1 MDAYT
6 FWNVIGNYNEH
17 TLIIQIIMLV
27 FVLTALVLSYSK
39 KTNWAAKFAL
49 GIINLYIGIAFFA
62 LFGTEPIQFFLALP
76 LFLLC
81 GILFLYEAWHNHDD
95 ILQTPNVLQVA
106 LLSLYGL
113 YPLVSVIFGNSFPQM
128 VTYIMPC
135 PIISLSIVV
144 YAGYQRKSKLLIF
157 LMTIWGLT
165 GIKSLFFNAY
175 EDLILLACGIYG
187 IMMFTTEVK
196 RSKKKQ

>member
-1 MDAYT
+1 MERNRKLQRVYVDYPNHLARICAYRPCSLIFKEDKLGSKICIRDCQFLYRNSLFCVVWHRT
-6 FWNVIGNYNEH
+6 H
-17 TLIIQIIMLV
+17 TI
-27 FVLTALVLSYSK
+27 
-39 KTNWAAKFAL
+39 
-49 GIINLYIGIAFFA
+49 FF
-62 LFGTEPIQFFLALP
+62 ALP

-95 ILQTPNVLQVA
+95 ILQIPNVLQVA